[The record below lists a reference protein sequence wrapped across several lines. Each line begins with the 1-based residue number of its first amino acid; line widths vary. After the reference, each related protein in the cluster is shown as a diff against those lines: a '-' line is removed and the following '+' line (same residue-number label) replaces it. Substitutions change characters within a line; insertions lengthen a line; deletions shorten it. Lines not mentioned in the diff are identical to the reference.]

1 MLRSLGDSSAACV
14 TTMLDYYGLP
24 KDFPGK
30 AGLSGKS
37 AGCSPGASARRRH
50 QQSALSAL
58 PGVARVLDHA
68 IC

>member
-1 MLRSLGDSSAACV
+1 
-14 TTMLDYYGLP
+14 MLDYYGLP

-30 AGLSGKS
+30 AGLSGQS

-58 PGVARVLDHA
+58 PGVARV
-68 IC
+68 